1 MEILKKNTIMKTISI
16 YLKGGL
22 GNQLFQIAF
31 LFSLSQKTQH
41 KMILTENVIGPRQRL
56 YFNNI
61 FCNFSKFIDTKYN
74 SKNAKLIMEHKE
86 FHYTTYEENKIYQ
99 NKNEICFNGY
109 FQNTKY
115 FVDYLQSLK
124 EFINYKTLLEI
135 NNIQYQYNTIAL
147 HLRFGDYLK
156 FNKVYVKLSSNYY
169 INAIKTLEQ
178 HRVINSI
185 IIFHENNTE
194 DSKLIEEYVDEIK
207 SKYPN
212 MNVKDVY
219 IDYGINDDWKQLLLI
234 SQCENIIIAN
244 STFSL
249 WGAYFNGHANVCYPS
264 EFFCDK
270 RNVSGLFLKGWYIVE
285 Q

>member
-1 MEILKKNTIMKTISI
+1 
-16 YLKGGL
+16 
-22 GNQLFQIAF
+22 
-31 LFSLSQKTQH
+31 
-41 KMILTENVIGPRQRL
+41 MILTENIIGPRQRL

-61 FCNFSKFIDTKYN
+61 FFNFSKFIENKHN
-74 SKNAKLIMEHKE
+74 LKNAKLITEHKE

-99 NKNEICFNGY
+99 NKNKIFFNGY

-156 FNKVYVKLSSNYY
+156 LNKVYVKLSLNYY
-169 INAIKTLEQ
+169 IDAIKTLE
-178 HRVINSI
+178 HKVINSI
-185 IIFHENNTE
+185 IFFHENNVK
-194 DSKLIEEYVDEIK
+194 DSKIIEEYVDEIK
-207 SKYPN
+207 SKFPYI
-212 MNVKDVY
+212 NVKDVY
-219 IDYGINDDWKQLLLI
+219 KDYGISDDWKQLLLI

-249 WGAYFNGHANVCYPS
+249 WGAYLNDHANVCYPS

-270 RNVSGLFLKGWYIVE
+270 RDVSGLFLKGWYMVE